1 MNFVNALKET
11 NNFTTTEN
19 GAIALKSTNS
29 ACLDAF
35 GSLGAMRNNHDN
47 GTRAINIFMAAFNE
61 NRELAMRMLFYMRDI
76 RGGQGERQ
84 LFRDIV
90 TYLATNYP
98 DLVKK
103 NLPNFLKFGRADDIL
118 CLLDT
123 SISPTV
129 IDFITLVIRNDVV
142 AMNKGESI
150 TLMAKWLPSVNASS
164 EKTKYY
170 ARKICKGLQW
180 TERQYRKTL
189 VRLRNYLK
197 IVETKM
203 SAREWSSIDYEAV
216 PSKAAS
222 LYTKAFYNHD
232 PKRYT
237 NYVIDAANGKAKINA
252 KALFPVDIIH
262 KVRAMG
268 WTNDELQRAVL
279 NAQWENLPNYFEG
292 TNESAICM
300 VDTSGSMSGQPIEV
314 ALSLG
319 IYCADKCSG
328 PFKGH
333 FITFDSKPTVQEIK
347 GRDIYEKVYSLKS
360 INCANTD
367 IERAFYLILQTAIE
381 NHAKQEDIPNK
392 LYIISDMQFDEARG
406 GGWSWS
412 WRNGDRSP
420 KPLTFM
426 QTMREKYALYGY
438 TLPSIVYWNVRASEC
453 GMFQETIDGENCAIV
468 SGYSPSLF
476 EAVIKGTT
484 YETVITEDGKEVVR
498 QKIDPMTVMI
508 NTLMDERYDSVICWA

>member
-11 NNFTTTEN
+11 ANFTTTEN
-19 GAIALKSTNS
+19 GAGALKSTNC

-47 GTRAINIFMAAFNE
+47 GTRAINTFMAAFRE

-84 LFRDIV
+84 IFRDIV
-90 TYLATNYP
+90 TYLATNYSA
-98 DLVKK
+98 LIES

-123 SISPTV
+123 QVSNTV
-129 IDFITLVIRNDVV
+129 IEFIAFVLSADIK

-164 EKTKYY
+164 EKTKHY

-189 VRLRNYLK
+189 SRLRNYLK
-197 IVETKM
+197 VVETKM
-203 SAREWSSIDYEAV
+203 SARDWGSIDYEAV

-222 LYTKAFYNHD
+222 LYSKAFYNHD

-252 KALFPVDIIH
+252 QALFPVDIIH
-262 KVRAMG
+262 KIRGMG

-314 ALSLG
+314 AISLG
-319 IYCADKCSG
+319 LYCADKCSG

-333 FITFDSKPTVQEIK
+333 FITFDSMPTIQEVK
-347 GRDIYEKVYSLKS
+347 GRDIYEKAQLRS
-360 INCANTD
+360 INCANTN
-367 IERAFYLILQTAIE
+367 IEAAFYLILKTAIE

-406 GGWSWS
+406 SGWST
-412 WRNGDRSP
+412 RPP

-426 QTMREKYALYGY
+426 QTMREKFALYGY
-438 TLPSIVYWNVRASEC
+438 TLPSIVYWNVRASQC

-484 YETVITEDGKEVVR
+484 YETEITEDGKEVIR
-498 QKIDPMTVMI
+498 QKIDPMTVMM
-508 NTLMDERYDSVICWA
+508 NTLMDERYDSVIWA